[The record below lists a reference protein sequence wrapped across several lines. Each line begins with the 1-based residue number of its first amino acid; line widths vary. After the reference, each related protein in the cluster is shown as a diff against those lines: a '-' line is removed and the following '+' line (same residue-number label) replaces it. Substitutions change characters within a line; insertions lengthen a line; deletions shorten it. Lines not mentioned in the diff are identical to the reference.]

1 MTYFATYSLH
11 MEDLI
16 NSLDDATAV
25 RILGIL
31 ARRSGGGRETEL
43 TPEIRRSLQG
53 EFGVAPAPDR
63 PSEGDLSRQ
72 ALIVLAQDPDTRE
85 VIAVL
90 SKGPAP
96 ESFEPVTTVVIV
108 AAALIALQTHVRFER
123 DAGGKLRLLIEK
135 KPTKDTL
142 LKPLVH
148 KLISYLP

>member
-1 MTYFATYSLH
+1 
-11 MEDLI
+11 MEDII
-16 NSLDDATAV
+16 NSLDDTNAV

-31 ARRSGGGRETEL
+31 SGRSGRRSEMEL
-43 TPEIRRSLQG
+43 TPEMRRTLQDG
-53 EFGVAPAPDR
+53 FEVAPTPHR
-63 PSEGDLSRQ
+63 PLAGDLARQ

-96 ESFEPVTTVVIV
+96 ESFEPVASVAIV
-108 AAALIALQTHVRFER
+108 SLVLIALQTHVRFER
-123 DAGGKLRLLIEK
+123 EAGGKLRLLIEK

-142 LKPLVH
+142 LKPLVQ

>member
-1 MTYFATYSLH
+1 

-16 NSLDDATAV
+16 SYLDDATAV

-43 TPEIRRSLQG
+43 TPEIRRALQE
-53 EFGVAPAPDR
+53 EFGVASAPDR
-63 PSEGDLSRQ
+63 PSDGDLSRQ
-72 ALIVLAQDPDTRE
+72 ALVVLAQDPKTHDAIT
-85 VIAVL
+85 AL
-90 SKGPAP
+90 SKGPQP
-96 ESFEPVTTVVIV
+96 QSFEPVTTVVIV

-135 KPTKDTL
+135 KSTKDTL
-142 LKPLVH
+142 LKPLVQ